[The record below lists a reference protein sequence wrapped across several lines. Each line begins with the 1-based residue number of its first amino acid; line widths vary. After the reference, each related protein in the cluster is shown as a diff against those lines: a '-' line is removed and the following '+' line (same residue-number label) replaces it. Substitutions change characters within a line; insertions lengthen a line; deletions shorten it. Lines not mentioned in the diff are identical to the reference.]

1 MALTRVA
8 AAGINTGQTFVLQNV
23 NTSGIVT
30 AGTVQVGSA
39 TTIHSAGIDLGGGN
53 ITSHNINSTGI
64 ITATG
69 GFVGAVTGNVTG
81 NLTGN
86 VTGNVTG
93 DLTGDVTGDLTG
105 NVTGNVTGN
114 LTGTATTAS
123 SLSGTPNV
131 IVGVL
136 TATDAVINGN
146 LTVQGTTTTLDTTLT
161 EVDKLEVGA
170 NNATVGVAITQSGTG
185 DILRL
190 YDGASQVVTVTAG
203 GNLNITGVSTFQ
215 NNVHLLDSD
224 SLYFGAGNDLRILH
238 DGANSYIKDDGTGN
252 LFIQSNGSSVTL
264 QSTSGSNFAEF
275 VNGGA
280 VNLYHN
286 NSKKFETTGYG
297 VSVTGDAR
305 VTGILTVGQ
314 NSTTINGALEYPSIR
329 PTLDLNFAATKTL
342 DRRITFT
349 RDGVG
354 TYVDDMGIIKYAS
367 NNTPRFDHDPVT
379 GESLGLL
386 IEEARTNYCGNSE
399 MLANWS
405 LPISDTFIASS
416 GTQLSTNPDGSSPAY
431 HYVPSTTS
439 GLHRFNRT
447 VTLPTLDTD
456 YVVSLFVKR
465 VTAGSVSSLNRYIEL
480 ETTGSWAANSQG
492 TGHSGSNGGTS
503 VTFDLQDLAIQSKT
517 NNTDGY
523 TGDAKI
529 EDYGNGWYR
538 LSYVF
543 NPGSGSYFTGTVW
556 WGHPSTLGP
565 DGSNSGNGNPSFYFW
580 GASVEKGAFI
590 TSHIPTHTNSSVT
603 RTADIAK
610 ITGTNFTDFYNQT
623 EGTVL
628 LNVDSVDGGTNMGLV
643 SFDDTTTSNYL
654 SIQHS
659 LTPKSYFVTRTS
671 SSNLYGVEFSTW
683 ESGQRKLSF
692 AYKTNDFAMTENGS
706 TPTTVGTGS
715 IPSVTQM
722 NIGSLANNNS
732 LRIKQA
738 RFARLTYYNKRLPN
752 AQLQGLTAQ

>member
-161 EVDKLEVGA
+161 EVDRLEVGA

-203 GNLNITGVSTFQ
+203 GKVGIGTDTITGKVQIDTTSGGRALTVNAPTNGTYITFET
-215 NNVHLLDSD
+215 NNTAYADIGSEA
-224 SLYFGAGNDLRILH
+224 GAVGSGTNDLLVLNARSTRDLAFRTNSAERLRITSSGNVGIATTNPTETLH
-238 DGANSYIKDDGTGN
+238 VEGN
-252 LFIQSNGSSVTL
+252 
-264 QSTSGSNFAEF
+264 
-275 VNGGA
+275 
-280 VNLYHN
+280 
-286 NSKKFETTGYG
+286 
-297 VSVTGDAR
+297 AR

-349 RDGVG
+349 RDSLG
-354 TYVDDMGIIKYAS
+354 TYIDELGVLKYAS
-367 NNTPRFDHDPVT
+367 NNTPRFDHDPET

-386 IEEARTNYCGNSE
+386 IEESRTNLVTYSEDFSKGDWVENGASESLASSVTAPDGTTGSVYELIESSATSGHFMYDSVSVSSNTNYTWSVWMKSNTRTYGYITEGNTQATTAFFNLSTGT
-399 MLANWS
+399 L
-405 LPISDTFIASS
+405 ISISGTGSVSATAQKYPNGWVRCTMTFITGASQTSANVQFGPHEDGS
-416 GTQLSTNPDGSSPAY
+416 GFSYAGDGSSGI
-431 HYVPSTTS
+431 YVWGAQGEQGSFATSYIPTS
-439 GLHRFNRT
+439 GST
-447 VTLPTLDTD
+447 VT
-456 YVVSLFVKR
+456 R
-465 VTAGSVSSLNRYIEL
+465 
-480 ETTGSWAANSQG
+480 
-492 TGHSGSNGGTS
+492 
-503 VTFDLQDLAIQSKT
+503 
-517 NNTDGY
+517 
-523 TGDAKI
+523 
-529 EDYGNGWYR
+529 
-538 LSYVF
+538 
-543 NPGSGSYFTGTVW
+543 
-556 WGHPSTLGP
+556 
-565 DGSNSGNGNPSFYFW
+565 
-580 GASVEKGAFI
+580 
-590 TSHIPTHTNSSVT
+590 
-603 RTADIAK
+603 ADDNAVIS
-610 ITGTNFTDFYNQT
+610 GTNFTDLYNESEGTIFSEFNTKATSGDVSKWVVSINDETTNNYIAMRTYNQT
-623 EGTVL
+623 SIA
-628 LNVDSVDGGTNMGLV
+628 LNVKTSGSTVVEIDKSNGVVSDQYIRSAGSFAANDFDGANGGELLTE
-643 SFDDTTTSNYL
+643 DTTGGLPTGLTRMEIGKGWSNGQQL
-654 SIQHS
+654 EGHIRS
-659 LTPKSYFVTRTS
+659 LK
-671 SSNLYGVEFSTW
+671 
-683 ESGQRKLSF
+683 
-692 AYKTNDFAMTENGS
+692 
-706 TPTTVGTGS
+706 
-715 IPSVTQM
+715 
-722 NIGSLANNNS
+722 
-732 LRIKQA
+732 
-738 RFARLTYYNKRLPN
+738 YYNKKLPN